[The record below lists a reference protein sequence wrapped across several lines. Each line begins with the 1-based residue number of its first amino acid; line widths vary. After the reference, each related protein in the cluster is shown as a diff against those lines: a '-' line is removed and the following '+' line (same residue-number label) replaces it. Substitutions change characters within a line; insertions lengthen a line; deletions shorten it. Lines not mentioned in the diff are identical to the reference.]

1 MILPRPTGMRIGA
14 PSKKFSK
21 DLTNAPVCAIM
32 RHVTGAVSRAKGAA
46 MEKEQSID
54 RVDQDVEERREAY
67 KRREREA
74 IAEMSGETAEEPE
87 ESKEKEQEE

>member
-1 MILPRPTGMRIGA
+1 
-14 PSKKFSK
+14 
-21 DLTNAPVCAIM
+21 M
-32 RHVTGAVSRAKGAA
+32 RHVTGAEHRAKGAA
-46 MEKEQSID
+46 MEKEQNID